1 MLRNVSMALVASVL
15 FGYLLELN
23 IYQALVLY
31 LCFVVTSTS
40 MDILSVIE
48 GIQQEVRSRNRGKNK

>member
-48 GIQQEVRSRNRGKNK
+48 DIQQEVSRRNRGKNK